1 MPSSKCGE
9 DLMTAE
15 AASRPEAAS
24 PDRAWIAVSMG
35 DPAGIGLDIVLAA
48 WHSRALSP
56 LPRMIVYGDPD
67 ALADRARR
75 LGIDADF
82 EVVETPRTDRAG
94 PAQAL
99 EVVPVRL
106 AVPAVPGRPDSANGP
121 AIVAAIEQ
129 ATAAVACGAAAAIVT
144 NPIAKSV
151 LYAAGFAHPGHTE
164 FLGELARRHYPH
176 LPADPVMLLASDDLR
191 VVPLTVHIPL
201 ADVPRAVT
209 RRRILDVCRITAF
222 DLRRRFAIPEPR
234 LAIAGLNPHAGE
246 QGTIGR
252 EEIDVIGPAIAELR
266 AEGITVTGPHSADT
280 LFHAAA
286 RRRYDVAIC
295 MFHDQALIP
304 IKTLAFDSGVNVT
317 LGLPF
322 VRTSPDHGTAFDIAG
337 SGRANP
343 ESFIAALHLAARLSA
358 PHRAARS

>member
-1 MPSSKCGE
+1 
-9 DLMTAE
+9 MTAE

-24 PDRAWIAVSMG
+24 PASAWIAVSMG

-48 WHSRALSP
+48 WHRRSASP
-56 LPRMIVYGDPD
+56 LPRMVFYGDPE
-67 ALADRARR
+67 ALAGRARQ
-75 LGIDADF
+75 LDLELEL
-82 EVVETPRTDRAG
+82 EVVDTPPATRALSA
-94 PAQAL
+94 PAL
-99 EVVPVRL
+99 EVVPIHL
-106 AVPAVPGRPDSANGP
+106 AVPAVPGRPESANGP

-129 ATAAVACGAAAAIVT
+129 ATAAVAHGTAAALVT

-151 LYAAGFAHPGHTE
+151 LYSAGFAHPGHTE
-164 FLGELARRHYPH
+164 FLGELARRHYPG
-176 LPADPVMLLASDDLR
+176 LPAEPVMLLASDELR

-209 RRRILDVCRITAF
+209 RQRIVDVCRITAR
-222 DLRRRFAIPEPR
+222 DLRRRFAIAEPR

-252 EEIDVIGPAIAELR
+252 EEVDVIAPAIAELR
-266 AEGITVTGPHSADT
+266 AEGLAVTGPHSADT

-337 SGRANP
+337 CGRANP
-343 ESFIAALHLAARLSA
+343 ESFTAAVNLAARLSSA
-358 PHRAARS
+358 HSAARS

>member
-1 MPSSKCGE
+1 MS
-9 DLMTAE
+9 AE
-15 AASRPEAAS
+15 VASRPKATG
-24 PDRAWIAVSMG
+24 PRRAWIAVSMG

-48 WHSRALSP
+48 WQRRSAP
-56 LPRMIVYGDPD
+56 FPRMVVYGDPD
-67 ALADRARR
+67 ALAARARR
-75 LGIDADF
+75 LGLAIEL
-82 EVVETPRTDRAG
+82 EVVDTPAGARATTE
-94 PAQAL
+94 QAL
-99 EVVPVRL
+99 EVVPIRL

-121 AIVAAIEQ
+121 AIVDAIEQ
-129 ATAAVACGAAAAIVT
+129 ATAAVARGTAAAIVT

-164 FLGELARRHYPH
+164 FLGELARRHYPD
-176 LPADPVMLLASDDLR
+176 LPAEPVMLLASEDLR

-209 RRRILDVCRITAF
+209 RQRLIDVCRITAR

-252 EEIDVIGPAIAELR
+252 EEVDVIAPAIAELR
-266 AEGITVTGPHSADT
+266 AGGLAVTGPHSADT

-343 ESFIAALHLAARLSA
+343 ESFIAAVHLAARLSA
-358 PHRAARS
+358 GHPAVLS